1 MTSDT
6 HTNET
11 PPGDEP
17 ETTAGELA
25 RRCGRCRAVI
35 PAEFFVLGAVV
46 VCPTCA
52 RGIEQRLAGRGRFRR
67 ALLWGGVA
75 ATILASLWYLAAV
88 ASSRPLAGVAVLA
101 GVSVGLAVHWG
112 ADRRGGLRYQIA
124 AALLVYVAFVAR
136 YVPPVFGGVADAIK
150 RQQATETERVP
161 QGSAGAAAAD
171 PSTAHSPSPTV
182 PTAESPGSRTSGW
195 TTFKA
200 YFVFT
205 AVAWGLVLASPFLPG
220 SLGVLSL
227 LCLALGMAAAA
238 VLNRRIPLRGP
249 FPGPAG

>member
-35 PAEFFVLGAVV
+35 PAEFFVLGAAV

-67 ALLWGGVA
+67 ALLWGGLA
-75 ATILASLWYLAAV
+75 ATMLASLWYLATV
-88 ASSRPLAGVAVLA
+88 ASSRPLSGLVVLA
-101 GVSVGLAVHWG
+101 GIAVGLAVHWG
-112 ADRRGGLRYQIA
+112 SDRRGGLRYQVA
-124 AALLVYVAFVAR
+124 AALLVYAVFVAR
-136 YVPPVFGGVADAIK
+136 YVPPVFGGIADAIK
-150 RQQATETERVP
+150 QQHATATESAP
-161 QGSAGAAAAD
+161 SAGAREPSGHPPSTTAPPA
-171 PSTAHSPSPTV
+171 PSTA
-182 PTAESPGSRTSGW
+182 SRTSGW
-195 TTFKA
+195 ATFRA

-205 AVAWGLVLASPFLPG
+205 VIAWGLVLASPFLPG

-227 LCLALGMAAAA
+227 LFLALGMAAA
-238 VLNRRIPLRGP
+238 VGLNRRVHLRGP
-249 FPGPAG
+249 FPGSGPS